1 MNRILSLFFLSI
13 LSFQSYAQD
22 IIESV
27 DSLSRGNVTHKE
39 QATINSVDTTDYA
52 TLYKQEYEAFLKL
65 DDELKVLKA
74 IRKRIQDENNDLQ
87 ESLNSKRSLLKD
99 KEQTL
104 LRNKTHFES
113 SGVEKLQK
121 KQKQLLQDI
130 TDATSEIT
138 NITAELDVISK
149 EVDQL
154 KDQRNDL
161 VSIKED
167 KSRQILEKY
176 GPYLD
181 QPFSTITS
189 EVLSDIK
196 KECSGYTVDQQIN
209 AFSVR
214 TDKMIKYKRIY
225 DRAKEICSSK
235 FNKFNVHN
243 SLKAIS
249 SINGINNLQAEE
261 INILKSQLE
270 KFEEGVIVFKE
281 FIERLNSKRSGMTRY
296 SSSDFA
302 DDYPFIVQG
311 LADRIE
317 QYIIPVPYLNQ
328 EYTKYMEAIRTN
340 PMQHPAI
347 EKEILG
353 F

>member
-1 MNRILSLFFLSI
+1 MNRILSLIFIS

-22 IIESV
+22 VIVST
-27 DSLSRGNVTHKE
+27 DSLSRENVAHKE
-39 QATINSVDTTDYA
+39 QVLINSVDTTDYV
-52 TLYKQEYEAFLKL
+52 TLYKQEYEIFLKL
-65 DDELKVLKA
+65 DDELKGLKT
-74 IRKRIQDENNDLQ
+74 IRKRIQDENKILQ
-87 ESLNSKRSLLKD
+87 ESLNSKRSLLND

-104 LRNKTHFES
+104 SRNKTHLEGT
-113 SGVEKLQK
+113 GVEELRK

-130 TDATSEIT
+130 VDVNSDIT
-138 NITAELDVISK
+138 KIKAELDVIDK
-149 EVDQL
+149 EVGLLQ
-154 KDQRNDL
+154 DQRNDL

-176 GPYLD
+176 GPYLE
-181 QPFSTITS
+181 QPFSALTS

-214 TDKMIKYKRIY
+214 TDKMVQYKRIY

-235 FNKFNVHN
+235 FNKFDVQN
-243 SLKAIS
+243 SLEAIS
-249 SINGINNLQAEE
+249 SIKDVNNSQAEE
-261 INILKSQLE
+261 INVLKSQLE
-270 KFEEGVIVFKE
+270 RFEEGVLVFKE

-296 SSSDFA
+296 SSSDFS
-302 DDYPFIVQG
+302 DDFPFIVQG
-311 LADRIE
+311 LEDRIE
-317 QYIIPVPYLNQ
+317 QFIISVPYLNQ
-328 EYTKYMEAIRTN
+328 EYSKYMDAIRSN
-340 PMQHPAI
+340 PMQHPEI

>member
-1 MNRILSLFFLSI
+1 MNRILSFIFIS

-22 IIESV
+22 IIVST
-27 DSLSRGNVTHKE
+27 DSLNRDNVAHKE
-39 QATINSVDTTDYA
+39 QVPINSEDTTDYV
-52 TLYKQEYEAFLKL
+52 TLYKQEYEIFLKL
-65 DDELKVLKA
+65 DDELKGLKT
-74 IRKRIQDENNDLQ
+74 IRKRIQDENKILQ
-87 ESLNSKRSLLKD
+87 ESLNSKRSLLND

-104 LRNKTHFES
+104 SRNKTHFES
-113 SGVEKLQK
+113 TGVEELQK
-121 KQKQLLQDI
+121 KQTQLLQDI
-130 TDATSEIT
+130 ADANSEIT
-138 NITAELDVISK
+138 NIKAELDVISK
-149 EVDQL
+149 EVGQL

-176 GPYLD
+176 GPYLE

-214 TDKMIKYKRIY
+214 TDKMIQYKRIY

-235 FNKFNVHN
+235 FNKFDVHN

-249 SINGINNLQAEE
+249 SINDINNLQAEE

-302 DDYPFIVQG
+302 DDYPFIVQD
-311 LADRIE
+311 LEDRIE
-317 QYIIPVPYLNQ
+317 QYITSVPYLNQ
-328 EYTKYMEAIRTN
+328 EYLKYMEAIESN